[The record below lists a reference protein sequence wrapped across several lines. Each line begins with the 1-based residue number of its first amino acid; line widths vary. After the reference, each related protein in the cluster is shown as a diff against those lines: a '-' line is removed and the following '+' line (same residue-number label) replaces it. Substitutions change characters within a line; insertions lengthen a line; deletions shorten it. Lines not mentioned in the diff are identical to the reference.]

1 MLIGKRKTVYLTM
14 RCKNCGWPNKPN
26 ETVCVKCGS
35 PLDAEPQ
42 SMDNYNDGGY
52 QPQNDGGDGL
62 KKTVMENQVFGPSV
76 EPPIQESPTLSETV
90 CPKCG
95 YPMRSDATKCPNC
108 NYSVASSVASQHPAN
123 ENPGSGGG
131 YQRRPTRMAVAQE
144 EEPVLKKTR
153 KATEGGGK
161 FNGTINPY
169 MQNYMEEPAFV
180 LEPIQR
186 MNERKPV
193 EPAEF
198 EGNNVTLTREN
209 TEPGN
214 PTISSKEQ
222 AVITH
227 NEGHWFIEDLS
238 DQKTTFV
245 QASQKIEL
253 HDGDI
258 ILLGN
263 RLFKFTEQ

>member
-1 MLIGKRKTVYLTM
+1 
-14 RCKNCGWPNKPN
+14 
-26 ETVCVKCGS
+26 
-35 PLDAEPQ
+35 
-42 SMDNYNDGGY
+42 
-52 QPQNDGGDGL
+52 
-62 KKTVMENQVFGPSV
+62 
-76 EPPIQESPTLSETV
+76 
-90 CPKCG
+90 
-95 YPMRSDATKCPNC
+95 MRSDATKCPNC
-108 NYSVASSVASQHPAN
+108 NYSIASSAPHPAN
-123 ENPGSGGG
+123 DNPGSGGG
-131 YQRRPTRMAVAQE
+131 YQRRPTRMAASPEE

-169 MQNYMEEPAFV
+169 MQNYMEEPAFI

-198 EGNNVTLTREN
+198 EGNNVTLSREN

>member
-1 MLIGKRKTVYLTM
+1 M
-14 RCKNCGWPNKPN
+14 RCKNCGWPNRPG
-26 ETVCVKCGS
+26 ESFCAKCGS

-42 SMDNYNDGGY
+42 VNNETTNVADSQSDFGNSDG
-52 QPQNDGGDGL
+52 NGL
-62 KKTVMENQVFGPSV
+62 KKTVMESQVFGPSV
-76 EPPIQESPTLSETV
+76 ERPVEQPVQEVPTVSETV

-95 YPMRSDATKCPNC
+95 YPMRSDAVKCPNC
-108 NYSVASSVASQHPAN
+108 NYSANSSYAQDQNRPVN
-123 ENPGSGGG
+123 GGIP
-131 YQRRPTRMAVAQE
+131 RRPTRMAE
-144 EEPVLKKTR
+144 D
-153 KATEGGGK
+153 
-161 FNGTINPY
+161 NPY
-169 MQNYMEEPAFV
+169 MMNIQEEPSFI

-186 MNERKPV
+186 MNERKTIEPV
-193 EPAEF
+193 EF
-198 EGNNVTLTREN
+198 EGSEVTLNRDN

-222 AVITH
+222 SVIV
-227 NEGHWFIEDLS
+227 NSDGRWYIEDLS

-245 QASQKIEL
+245 QAGHKIEL

>member
-1 MLIGKRKTVYLTM
+1 MVYLTM

-35 PLDAEPQ
+35 PLEAESQVMDNFDNGGGYEPQ
-42 SMDNYNDGGY
+42 L
-52 QPQNDGGDGL
+52 QNDGGDGL
-62 KKTVMENQVFGPSV
+62 KKTVLESQVFGPSV
-76 EPPIQESPTLSETV
+76 VQPKQEAPTVSETV

-95 YPMRSDATKCPNC
+95 YPMRSDALKCPNC
-108 NYSVASSVASQHPAN
+108 NYSVNSTSFQRSDN
-123 ENPGSGGG
+123 ENPSSRGGG
-131 YQRRPTRMAVAQE
+131 YQRRPTKMAVATEE

-153 KATEGGGK
+153 IATEGGGK
-161 FNGTINPY
+161 YNGTINPY
-169 MQNYMEEPAFV
+169 MQNYMEEPAFS
-180 LEPIQR
+180 LKPIQR
-186 MNERKPV
+186 MNERKSIEPV
-193 EPAEF
+193 EF
-198 EGNNVTLTREN
+198 EGCEVTLTREN
-209 TEPGN
+209 TEAGN

-227 NEGHWFIEDLS
+227 NEGHWYIEDSS

-245 QASQKIEL
+245 QAGQKIEL

-263 RLFKFTEQ
+263 RLFRFSEQ

>member
-1 MLIGKRKTVYLTM
+1 M
-14 RCKNCGWPNKPN
+14 RCKNCGWPNRPN
-26 ETVCVKCGS
+26 EIVCVKCGS

-42 SMDNYNDGGY
+42 SMDNYDNGGY
-52 QPQNDGGDGL
+52 QPQHVDVENDGI
-62 KKTVMENQVFGPSV
+62 KKTVMEKEVFGPSV
-76 EPPIQESPTLSETV
+76 DQDIEQPAQVQETPTVSEIV

-108 NYSVASSVASQHPAN
+108 NFSTNASEEPLHKV
-123 ENPGSGGG
+123 NPGGSG
-131 YQRRPTRMAVAQE
+131 YQRRPTRMAVEEPVE
-144 EEPVLKKTR
+144 EEQPVLKKTR
-153 KATEGGGK
+153 KATEGAAYR
-161 FNGTINPY
+161 GTINPY
-169 MQNYMEEPAFV
+169 MVNFQEEPAFV

-193 EPAEF
+193 DPVEF
-198 EGNNVTLTREN
+198 EGTEIKLNRDN
-209 TEPGN
+209 TEPAN

-222 AVITH
+222 AFVTYH
-227 NEGHWFIEDLS
+227 DGHWYIEDSS
-238 DQKTTFV
+238 DQNTTFV
-245 QASQKIEL
+245 QAARKIEL

>member
-1 MLIGKRKTVYLTM
+1 M

-26 ETVCVKCGS
+26 ETTCVKCGS
-35 PLDAEPQ
+35 PLEIGEGPLDGDVTYRPQ
-42 SMDNYNDGGY
+42 PINDV
-52 QPQNDGGDGL
+52 DGL
-62 KKTVMENQVFGPSV
+62 KKTVLENQVFGPSV
-76 EPPIQESPTLSETV
+76 EKTVQETSTVSESV

-95 YPMRSDATKCPNC
+95 YPMRSDSVKCPNC
-108 NYSVASSVASQHPAN
+108 NYDVSPSVAPQQSEVPN
-123 ENPGSGGG
+123 EGGG
-131 YQRRPTRMAVAQE
+131 YQRRPTRMAVVSE
-144 EEPVLKKTR
+144 IEEPVLKKTR
-153 KATEGGGK
+153 KATESG
-161 FNGTINPY
+161 FSGTINPY
-169 MQNYMEEPAFV
+169 MMNYQEEPAFI

-193 EPAEF
+193 DPVEF
-198 EGNNVTLTREN
+198 EGSEVTLTRDN
-209 TEPGN
+209 TETGN

-222 AVITH
+222 AVVTH
-227 NEGHWFIEDLS
+227 VDGHWYIEDSS

-245 QASQKIEL
+245 QANHKIEL

>member
-1 MLIGKRKTVYLTM
+1 M

-26 ETVCVKCGS
+26 ETTCVKCGS
-35 PLDAEPQ
+35 PLDYDETPTDGNITYRPQ
-42 SMDNYNDGGY
+42 SAND
-52 QPQNDGGDGL
+52 GDGL
-62 KKTVMENQVFGPSV
+62 KKTVMENQIFGPSV
-76 EPPIQESPTLSETV
+76 EQPIQETPTASETE

-95 YPMRSDATKCPNC
+95 YPMRTDAIKCPNC
-108 NYSVASSVASQHPAN
+108 NFSATHSAEQHSN
-123 ENPGSGGG
+123 NDNSGVGGG
-131 YQRRPTRMAVAQE
+131 YQRRPTRMAADIPDQIE
-144 EEPVLKKTR
+144 EEQPVLKKTR

-169 MQNYMEEPAFV
+169 MQNYMEEPAFI

-186 MNERKPV
+186 MNERKPI
-193 EPAEF
+193 EPVEF
-198 EGNNVTLTREN
+198 EGSEVTLSRDN

-222 AVITH
+222 SKITH
-227 NEGHWFIEDLS
+227 NEGHWFIEDMS

-245 QASQKIEL
+245 QAGQKIEL

-263 RLFKFTEQ
+263 RLFKFSEQ

>member
-1 MLIGKRKTVYLTM
+1 M

-42 SMDNYNDGGY
+42 VMDNFDNGGGY
-52 QPQNDGGDGL
+52 QPQSQNDNGDGL
-62 KKTVMENQVFGPSV
+62 KKTVMESQVFGASV
-76 EPPIQESPTLSETV
+76 EQPVSETPTVQETV

-108 NYSVASSVASQHPAN
+108 NFSVVSSVEERPAN
-123 ENPGSGGG
+123 NPPRGD
-131 YQRRPTRMAVAQE
+131 YQRRPTRMATPIEE
-144 EEPVLKKTR
+144 EEPAPKSTL
-153 KATEGGGK
+153 KATKTAGA

-169 MQNYMEEPAFV
+169 MQNYIEEPMFI

-186 MNERKPV
+186 VNERKPITPV
-193 EPAEF
+193 EF
-198 EGNNVTLTREN
+198 EGSEVILTRDN
-209 TEPGN
+209 TEFNN

-227 NEGHWFIEDLS
+227 SDGNWYIQDAS

-245 QASQKIEL
+245 QAAHKIEL

>member
-1 MLIGKRKTVYLTM
+1 M
-14 RCKNCGWPNKPN
+14 RCKNCGWPNRPN
-26 ETVCVKCGS
+26 ESVCVKCGS

-42 SMDNYNDGGY
+42 PMENYDNVGERY
-52 QPQNDGGDGL
+52 QPQPMNDGGDGL
-62 KKTVMENQVFGPSV
+62 KKTVLESQVFGPSV
-76 EPPIQESPTLSETV
+76 DQPVNSPIQEAPTVSETT

-95 YPMRSDATKCPNC
+95 YPMRSDAVKCPNC
-108 NYSVASSVASQHPAN
+108 NYSSQSSTMSPS
-123 ENPGSGGG
+123 GSVKPEGGG
-131 YQRRPTRMAVAQE
+131 YQRRPTKMASDNPIEE

-153 KATEGGGK
+153 KVTEGGGV
-161 FNGTINPY
+161 FRGTVNPY
-169 MQNYMEEPAFV
+169 MMNYQAEPAFI

-198 EGNNVTLTREN
+198 EGSEVTLTRDN

-214 PTISSKEQ
+214 PTISSKDQ

-227 NEGHWFIEDLS
+227 KEGHWFLKDLS

-245 QASQKIEL
+245 QAANMIEL

-263 RLFKFTEQ
+263 RLFKFTEQQ

>member
-1 MLIGKRKTVYLTM
+1 MVYLTM

-35 PLDAEPQ
+35 SLESEPQ
-42 SMDNYNDGGY
+42 VAVTYSNGGDDHT
-52 QPQNDGGDGL
+52 QSQVEGGDGL
-62 KKTVMENQVFGPSV
+62 KKTVMESQVFGPSV
-76 EPPIQESPTLSETV
+76 ESPVLEAPTVSETV

-95 YPMRSDATKCPNC
+95 YPMRSDALKCPNC
-108 NYSVASSVASQHPAN
+108 NYDVSSSSNVKSQT
-123 ENPGSGGG
+123 G
-131 YQRRPTRMAVAQE
+131 YQRRPTRMAIEPAPEVE
-144 EEPVLKKTR
+144 ELVLKKTR
-153 KATEGGGK
+153 KATESGG
-161 FNGTINPY
+161 FSGTINPY
-169 MQNYMEEPAFV
+169 MMNYQAEPAFV

-193 EPAEF
+193 MPVEF
-198 EGNNVTLTREN
+198 EGHEVLLTRDN
-209 TEPGN
+209 TEAGN

-222 AVITH
+222 ATMSFSD
-227 NEGHWFIEDLS
+227 GHWSIEDLS

-245 QASQKIEL
+245 QANHKIEL

-263 RLFKFTEQ
+263 RLFKFKEQ

>member
-1 MLIGKRKTVYLTM
+1 M
-14 RCKNCGWPNKPN
+14 RCKNCGWPNRPG
-26 ETVCVKCGS
+26 ESFCAKCGS

-42 SMDNYNDGGY
+42 VNNETTNVADSQSDFGNSDG
-52 QPQNDGGDGL
+52 NGL
-62 KKTVMENQVFGPSV
+62 KKTVMESQVFGPSV
-76 EPPIQESPTLSETV
+76 ERPVEQPVQEVPTVSETV

-95 YPMRSDATKCPNC
+95 YPMRSDAVKCPNC
-108 NYSVASSVASQHPAN
+108 NYSANSSYAQDQNRPVN
-123 ENPGSGGG
+123 GGIP
-131 YQRRPTRMAVAQE
+131 RRPTRMAEDPISE
-144 EEPVLKKTR
+144 EHSALKQPR
-153 KATEGGGK
+153 KATGK
-161 FNGTINPY
+161 GEYKGTVNPY
-169 MQNYMEEPAFV
+169 MMNIQEEPSFI

-186 MNERKPV
+186 MNERKTIEPV
-193 EPAEF
+193 EF
-198 EGNNVTLTREN
+198 EGSEVTLNRDN

-222 AVITH
+222 SVIV
-227 NEGHWFIEDLS
+227 NSDGRWYIEDLS

-245 QASQKIEL
+245 QAGHKIEL

>member
-1 MLIGKRKTVYLTM
+1 M
-14 RCKNCGWPNKPN
+14 RCKNCGWPNRPG
-26 ETVCVKCGS
+26 ESIYVKCGS

-42 SMDNYNDGGY
+42 ENFETTNNAANSQSNYANSDGE
-52 QPQNDGGDGL
+52 GL
-62 KKTVMENQVFGPSV
+62 KKTVMENNVFGPSV
-76 EPPIQESPTLSETV
+76 EEPVEQPVQEVPTVSETV

-95 YPMRSDATKCPNC
+95 YPMRSDAVKCPNC
-108 NYSVASSVASQHPAN
+108 NYSSASSVVQPSSTNRPAN
-123 ENPGSGGG
+123 SGIP
-131 YQRRPTRMAVAQE
+131 RRPTRMA
-144 EEPVLKKTR
+144 EEPVAEEKPVLKPTR
-153 KATEGGGK
+153 TVADKGEFK
-161 FNGTINPY
+161 GTVNPY
-169 MQNYMEEPAFV
+169 MMNYQEEPAFV

-186 MNERKPV
+186 MNERKSVEPV
-193 EPAEF
+193 EY
-198 EGNNVTLTREN
+198 EGCEVVLNRDN

-222 AVITH
+222 SVIVNTD
-227 NEGHWFIEDLS
+227 GRWYIEDLS

-245 QASQKIEL
+245 QAGHKIEL